1 MSIKDLMEFNG
12 ISQAKAVCIIAA
24 LELAKRKAKENSVDK
39 PSVTSS
45 IDAYNHVRYDLEGLD
60 YEHFWVLLLNRG
72 NIIIDAINIS
82 KGGVSATVVDP
93 KLIFASALQEKASGI
108 ILFHN
113 HPSVNISSSKSDITL
128 TRKLKEGG
136 ELLEINIID
145 HIIVGQN
152 TYFSFADEQML

>member
-1 MSIKDLMEFNG
+1 M
-12 ISQAKAVCIIAA
+12 
-24 LELAKRKAKENSVDK
+24 
-39 PSVTSS
+39 
-45 IDAYNHVRYDLEGLD
+45 RYDLEGLD
-60 YEHFWVLLLNRG
+60 HEQFWVLLLNRG

-113 HPSVNISSSKSDITL
+113 HPSGNISPSKSDITL
-128 TRKLKEGG
+128 TRKLKGGG